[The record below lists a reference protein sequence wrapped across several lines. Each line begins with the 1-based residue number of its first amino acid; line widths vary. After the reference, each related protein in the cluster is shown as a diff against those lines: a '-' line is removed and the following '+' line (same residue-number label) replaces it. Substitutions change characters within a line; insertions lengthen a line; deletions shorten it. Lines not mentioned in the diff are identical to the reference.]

1 MTGWFSNRV
10 ASEMVRTCSPGL
22 TDYHMTD
29 MIKPVVRGQVM
40 VHTIRNLIFSDRT
53 NLNSTTSVNL
63 NLNPNLKL

>member
-1 MTGWFSNRV
+1 MTGWFSNGG
-10 ASEMVRTCSPGL
+10 ASKIVWTGSPDL

-63 NLNPNLKL
+63 NPNLKL